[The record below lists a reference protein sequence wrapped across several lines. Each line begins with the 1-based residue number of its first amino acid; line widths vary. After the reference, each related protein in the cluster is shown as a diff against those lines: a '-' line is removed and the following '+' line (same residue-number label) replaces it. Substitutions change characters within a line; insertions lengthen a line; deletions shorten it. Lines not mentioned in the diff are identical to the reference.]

1 MSVAMTAATRF
12 NVEASLNKA
21 FTDAIS
27 AITRP
32 AWLTALPAFV
42 YNWDEVAALMPCFAF
57 FHIPAGML
65 NTHEGRNVGDGQSG
79 RKALGILEVDCYVT
93 RTNTANWSAIL
104 RTMRDMVET
113 AAVSLRTV
121 TVYDYQ
127 TTPASPTATQYK
139 VNIDDVQETPVE
151 PDAAN
156 PAIQRARI
164 LITYSFTYRAS

>member
-1 MSVAMTAATRF
+1 MTVALTAATRF

-21 FTDAIS
+21 FTDAIT

-32 AWLTALPAFV
+32 AWLSALPAFV
-42 YNWDEVAALMPCFAF
+42 YNWDEVAASMPCFAF

-93 RTNTANWSAIL
+93 RTNTPNWSAIL
-104 RTMRDMVET
+104 RTMRDLVET
-113 AAVSLRTV
+113 AATSTRTV
-121 TVYDYQ
+121 TILDYQ
-127 TTPASPTATQYK
+127 TSTSSPSATSYK
-139 VNIDDVQETPVE
+139 VNIEDVQETPVE

-164 LITYSFTYRAS
+164 LITYSFTYRAA